1 MDRPKRAKIST
12 RNYGDYYYPTL
23 KRKERKNAKKTPE
36 RDPQNSRRQLPKNP
50 STSSTQNPPI
60 SRPPS
65 PIPAEKVTTS
75 IQTQEDTQ
83 TTKSKKDSHQL
94 KAATTQTIPKAT
106 KNLTEILNELYTN
119 PDFPTAFGGQL
130 KKFILSKDSISKHR
144 QRRKIFKRRK
154 V

>member
-1 MDRPKRAKIST
+1 MDRPKRARKST
-12 RNYGDYYYPTL
+12 KNYGDFYYPTL
-23 KRKERKNAKKTPE
+23 KKTGKQNIHLSPE
-36 RDPQNSRRQLPKNP
+36 RNPQKSKKSKNP